1 MNSSPTRLQAPEP
14 QTWIPID
21 LLESLPDLEELLNEN
36 NLVDS
41 GQTRAVRADEFGRP
55 TVLSRADLLPQI
67 DDEINI
73 EISREA
79 DRHHSYRKRKS
90 EIRSLK
96 LHRKVKIQR
105 AMFGFLVLSVITIA
119 TLTWGKT
126 SFGSED
132 SKKVQPRN
140 LVSTVINP
148 ISVPVVIEGKRSQIF
163 TTATNLKSF
172 IVDNE
177 LQDYVSIDNNFS
189 RNEFSTR
196 RSIRALE
203 FRKLKSVTVIVDGV
217 SIPID
222 TTSLTVDEALRAKNI
237 SFDADDLVTPA
248 IGTQLTSDITINIV
262 RITSTNRTEDGIV
275 PFQTINQNDS
285 SIYVGQSKVIQAG
298 QNGSETIS
306 YIQTLQ
312 DGNVVNESVASRVI
326 TKSPVSKIVAIGT
339 KKKTVS
345 QKSASSI
352 GSTQTGKATF
362 YSHIPGT
369 CAHKTL
375 PMGTIVTVTNLA
387 NGKSTTCR
395 VADRGPYGEGR
406 IIDLEKG
413 VFSNIASLSTGII
426 NVKISH

>member
-1 MNSSPTRLQAPEP
+1 M
-14 QTWIPID
+14 
-21 LLESLPDLEELLNEN
+21 
-36 NLVDS
+36 
-41 GQTRAVRADEFGRP
+41 
-55 TVLSRADLLPQI
+55 
-67 DDEINI
+67 
-73 EISREA
+73 
-79 DRHHSYRKRKS
+79 
-90 EIRSLK
+90 
-96 LHRKVKIQR
+96 
-105 AMFGFLVLSVITIA
+105 
-119 TLTWGKT
+119 
-126 SFGSED
+126 
-132 SKKVQPRN
+132 
-140 LVSTVINP
+140 
-148 ISVPVVIEGKRSQIF
+148 
-163 TTATNLKSF
+163 
-172 IVDNE
+172 
-177 LQDYVSIDNNFS
+177 
-189 RNEFSTR
+189 
-196 RSIRALE
+196 
-203 FRKLKSVTVIVDGV
+203 
-217 SIPID
+217 
-222 TTSLTVDEALRAKNI
+222 DEALRAKNI